1 MKNDPKSTSGWLVK
15 TEPSTYSFERLQEE
29 KKARWD
35 GVANA
40 VAQKHLRAMKKGD
53 AVLVYHTGD
62 VKAAVGLA
70 RVASDPY
77 PDPADAKFSVVDLEA
92 VRPLARPVTL
102 AQVKADPAFAE
113 FALVR
118 IGRLSVMPVA
128 AEYWARLMRLAGE

>member
-1 MKNDPKSTSGWLVK
+1 MANSGGWLVK
-15 TEPSTYSFERLQEE
+15 TEPSTYSFERLLEE

-40 VAQKHLRAMKKGD
+40 LAQKNLRAMKKGD

-77 PDPADAKFSVVDLEA
+77 PDPADPKFTVVDLEA
-92 VRPLARPVTL
+92 VRALARPVKL
-102 AQVKADPAFAE
+102 AQVKSDAAFAE
-113 FALVR
+113 YALVR
-118 IGRLSVMPVA
+118 MPRLPGIPVA
-128 AEYWARLMRLAGE
+128 AAHWSSPLAVAGE

>member
-1 MKNDPKSTSGWLVK
+1 MANSGGWLVK
-15 TEPSTYSFERLQEE
+15 TEPSTYSFERLIEE

-40 VAQKHLRAMKKGD
+40 LAQKNLRAMKKGD

-77 PDPADAKFSVVDLEA
+77 PDPADPKFTVVDLEA
-92 VRPLARPVTL
+92 VRALSRPVTL
-102 AQVKADPAFAE
+102 AQVKADVKFAE

-118 IGRLSVMPVA
+118 MARLSVMPVA
-128 AEYWARLMRLAGE
+128 AEHWSRLLALAGE